1 MHSKVSQELSVMEDL
16 FSMLATGASFGKKRN
31 ADPMRVFRRTGEVN
45 QIQQVDADH
54 VTHFDDD
61 DEVNAFRNR
70 LKIKVK
76 GDKAAVPVTGFSDM
90 PLHVGIRKAVLT
102 GIEESRWKEPTP
114 IQMQAIPVLLDGR
127 DLLAG
132 APTGSGKT
140 AAYLLPILS
149 LVSKLRKEAK
159 KAEAASASSCGV
171 LGLIL
176 APTRE
181 LAEQIHREVVRL
193 VGTKKIKTV
202 VLTKQVVAR
211 YNLVL
216 FIP

>member
-1 MHSKVSQELSVMEDL
+1 MEDV
-16 FSMLATGASFGKKRN
+16 FSMLANGASFGKKRN
-31 ADPMRVFRRTGEVN
+31 ADSMHVFRQTGKISRT
-45 QIQQVDADH
+45 QQVDVPSIEHIA
-54 VTHFDDD
+54 HFEDD

-70 LKIKVK
+70 LRIKVK
-76 GDKAAVPVTGFSDM
+76 GDKVAVPITGFPDM

-127 DLLAG
+127 DVLAG

-149 LVSKLRKEAK
+149 LVSKLSKETK
-159 KAEAASASSCGV
+159 KAVAASASSGGV
-171 LGLIL
+171 LGLVL
-176 APTRE
+176 VPTRE
-181 LAEQIHREVVRL
+181 LAEQIHREVIRL
-193 VGTKKIKTV
+193 VGTKKIKAV

-211 YNLVL
+211 
-216 FIP
+216 